1 MRVERR
7 LTHGNT
13 QQVSFNYLV
22 QYSYKICLNCFLKKD
37 FFWSSNNP
45 RDGRVTHPGLSE
57 RESPVTAQMATPRRP
72 AGGSLSSAGP
82 PAAVSPLQ
90 GSACPQSCSRLLLH
104 HRYFKPE
111 CNLRA
116 FPLAAGPEGGLSL

>member
-37 FFWSSNNP
+37 FFF
-45 RDGRVTHPGLSE
+45 GLLTIPE
-57 RESPVTAQMATPRRP
+57 MEESLT
-72 AGGSLSSAGP
+72 
-82 PAAVSPLQ
+82 
-90 GSACPQSCSRLLLH
+90 
-104 HRYFKPE
+104 
-111 CNLRA
+111 
-116 FPLAAGPEGGLSL
+116 LASVKEKAR